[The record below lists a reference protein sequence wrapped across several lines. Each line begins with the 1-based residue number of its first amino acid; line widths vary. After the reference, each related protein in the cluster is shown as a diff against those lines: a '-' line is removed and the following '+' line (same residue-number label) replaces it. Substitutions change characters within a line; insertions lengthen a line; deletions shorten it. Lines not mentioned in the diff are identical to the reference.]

1 MNEYARIAKHFASDF
16 AAATLKTQR
25 EDGLFRH
32 IEFAAPKSMNR
43 LVLVTWPYNLLVAG
57 SHGSFHFER
66 FGPDTEDMFDWLR
79 GTRVNPSSWA
89 SKLVNGADTV
99 REYDR
104 SRMEAQIKERV
115 AEAVK
120 DGWAPEGLEAAVR
133 EEILGSHLLDTKDT
147 AFQLVSEFQY
157 GMTWRAEC
165 SCGLSGDDD
174 SYSSALMWEIRK
186 HPADGKKHKVKV
198 RQTGGFD
205 FDDFTEWEVDKL
217 GYHYVYQCH
226 AAQWGI
232 GQYDAARQAV
242 AA

>member
-1 MNEYARIAKHFASDF
+1 MNEYARIAKHFASEF

-133 EEILGSHLLDTKDT
+133 EEILGSHLLDTRDT
-147 AFQLVSEFQY
+147 AFQLVSEFQHGVTY
-157 GMTWRAEC
+157 RAKCEC
-165 SCGLSGDDD
+165 GAEAERD
-174 SYSSALMWEIRK
+174 SYGAALMWRSIAHNK
-186 HPADGKKHKVKV
+186 GDGHSVDV
-198 RQTGGFD
+198 NQASGFD
-205 FDDFTEWEVDKL
+205 FDDLTEWDVDKL

-226 AAQWGI
+226 AVVWGI
-232 GQYDAARQAV
+232 GQYDAARKAV